1 MLNSLSPARHLP
13 PQGGLRRD
21 SPAGIEGPF
30 DLGGREGAVT
40 GPGTKKKSGE
50 RVVGIISDTHGLLRP
65 EALAALRGSD
75 LILHAGDIGDPEI
88 LSQLEGVAPVVAIRG
103 NVDRGEL
110 ARSLPDSQ
118 VVEVEG
124 FLIYIL
130 HDVEGLDLTPEAAGI
145 SMVIFG
151 HSHLPEIRESRGVQY
166 FNPGS
171 AGPRRFSNPVTVG
184 RLRIS
189 QGKLLPEVIH
199 LI

>member
-1 MLNSLSPARHLP
+1 MTEP
-13 PQGGLRRD
+13 
-21 SPAGIEGPF
+21 GIRTEP
-30 DLGGREGAVT
+30 REQ
-40 GPGTKKKSGE
+40 
-50 RVVGIISDTHGLLRP
+50 VVGVISDTHGLLRP
-65 EALAALRGSD
+65 EALAALQGSD
-75 LILHAGDIGDPEI
+75 LILHAGDIGDSEI

-110 ARSLPDSQ
+110 ARSLPDTQ

-124 FLIYIL
+124 LLIYIL

-145 SMVIFG
+145 RMVISG
-151 HSHLPEIRESRGVQY
+151 HSHLPEIREDRGVQY

-171 AGPRRFSNPVTVG
+171 AGPRRFSNPITVG

-189 QGKLLPEVIH
+189 QGELLPEVVH